1 MVDTITDR
9 ALTKA
14 MAKIVTLEYDIK
26 KLYDELRNDTGNG
39 IVTTS
44 ELEICLRSNEQELDI
59 WKLIYRLLENEE
71 SRITKMV

>member
-39 IVTTS
+39 IVTTF
-44 ELEICLRSNEQELDI
+44 ELEICLRSNERELDI

>member
-44 ELEICLRSNEQELDI
+44 ELEICLRSNERELDI